1 MADTATFVDA
11 LQRAG
16 FRMTEP
22 RRTVARLVA
31 GRSGTFTS
39 ASLVDEARARGLGI
53 GRATVFRTLDV
64 LAEVGTIERID
75 MPTGDHAY
83 LACEPTH
90 HHHVVCS
97 SCGQGQDID
106 DAGLGAIV
114 RDIARRTGYEVE
126 GHRLEVFGR
135 CPRCQERTA
144 G

>member
-11 LQRAG
+11 LRRAG

-31 GRSGTFTS
+31 DRSGTFTS
-39 ASLVDEARARGLGI
+39 ASLVDEARAGGLGI

-64 LAEVGTIERID
+64 LAEVGAIERID
-75 MPTGDHAY
+75 LPTGDHAY

-97 SCGQGQDID
+97 SCGRGQDID
-106 DAGLGAIV
+106 DAGLRAVV

>member
-1 MADTATFVDA
+1 MADTASIVDA
-11 LQRAG
+11 LQHAG

-22 RRTVARLVA
+22 RRSVAGLVA

-39 ASLVDEARARGLGI
+39 ASLLDEARARGLRV

-75 MPTGDHAY
+75 LPTGDHAY
-83 LACEPTH
+83 LACEPSH

-97 SCGQGQDID
+97 SCGRNQDVD
-106 DAGLGAIV
+106 DAGLRAV
-114 RDIARRTGYEVE
+114 VQDIARRTGYEVE
-126 GHRLEVFGR
+126 DHRLELYGR
-135 CPRCQERTA
+135 CPSCQGRAA